1 MVMTLAWRRKDGR
14 CRAAGRVGVSEHGCL
29 SLLMRLLLVA
39 GLRKAVAAD
48 SCLHGFAENM
58 NPRYHH
64 GDLVGRGGGNRKER
78 LLVLETPGLFRV
90 GPPSL
95 SRTKSFPAATGAAQ
109 ASAANSPSSISMLLD
124 EGNMASTAWP
134 ATCHGRGPGKSIS
147 MDDPPRQGA
156 PRGEDSTGTMMKQNT
171 GQEKSPVQKALP
183 MMRWMNPI
191 KSSWGRLWR
200 SRMKLQGKRPSTTI
214 RTMRVLR
221 WGKAM
226 LAAFTET
233 MATRQAAARPVL
245 RHPAADP
252 AGDMDA
258 LRKDKNKA
266 EQLARQSAALL
277 QRKNLEV
284 LELQERLVQ
293 TQKEQAEAAV
303 LNEERCKN
311 LALKDQQLQAAMAH
325 WERRLLQEAGAPTAP
340 TVPLPQPLSGFCQ
353 NDAQAQQLL
362 QTVSLAIG
370 KLMEAKGGNIQQVL
384 DALGTLGVPA
394 QAAQSEPAGRE
405 APPTPPSS
413 GGVLPMPQPE
423 LNEVSMAEGKRKPGD
438 DAEEVEDGEELAAAS
453 LLGDDTC
460 TIKKGKKTK
469 VGDKTFSPTLS
480 QTIRDTYAIN
490 RLVNKSLRGPEVAAS
505 SSAGQQQ
512 G

>member
-1 MVMTLAWRRKDGR
+1 
-14 CRAAGRVGVSEHGCL
+14 
-29 SLLMRLLLVA
+29 
-39 GLRKAVAAD
+39 
-48 SCLHGFAENM
+48 
-58 NPRYHH
+58 
-64 GDLVGRGGGNRKER
+64 
-78 LLVLETPGLFRV
+78 
-90 GPPSL
+90 
-95 SRTKSFPAATGAAQ
+95 
-109 ASAANSPSSISMLLD
+109 
-124 EGNMASTAWP
+124 MASTAWP

-147 MDDPPRQGA
+147 MDDPPPG
-156 PRGEDSTGTMMKQNT
+156 RGPQWG
-171 GQEKSPVQKALP
+171 GQHWDDDEADHWAGEVPSAESPAYDALDESYKVILGKIVALP
-183 MMRWMNPI
+183 DEAARHEAIDHYKDHESPE
-191 KSSWGRLWR
+191 
-200 SRMKLQGKRPSTTI
+200 
-214 RTMRVLR
+214 V
-221 WGKAM
+221 GKAM

-252 AGDMDA
+252 VGDMDA

-394 QAAQSEPAGRE
+394 QAAQSETAGRE

-469 VGDKTFSPTLS
+469 VGDKTFSPTLA
-480 QTIRDTYAIN
+480 QTIHG
-490 RLVNKSLRGPEVAAS
+490 LVNKSFRGPEAAAS